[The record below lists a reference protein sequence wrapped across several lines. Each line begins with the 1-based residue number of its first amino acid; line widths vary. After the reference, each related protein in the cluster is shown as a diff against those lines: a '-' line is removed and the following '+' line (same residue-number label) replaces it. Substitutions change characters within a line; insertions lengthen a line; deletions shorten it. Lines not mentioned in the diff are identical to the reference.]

1 LDAESIGLVPSS
13 LACSLSP
20 EHSDESLN
28 TRFFLEAHL
37 MIWPNDGE
45 ENALEASQP
54 RHLTKKKLET
64 QLAQQGIEA

>member
-37 MIWPNDGE
+37 MFWPNDGE
-45 ENALEASQP
+45 ENALEASQN
-54 RHLTKKKLET
+54 
-64 QLAQQGIEA
+64 